1 MNVDIRLAVD
11 CYNGKT
17 ISMSLQKQKGSSM
30 SRLGIN
36 TEKTAAA
43 KSIKSASIILIHFLS
58 VIVCDTTKKANEQ

>member
-1 MNVDIRLAVD
+1 MNVGTRLAVD
-11 CYNGKT
+11 GYNGKT
-17 ISMSLQKQKGSSM
+17 INMSFQRQRGNSM

-58 VIVCDTTKKANEQ
+58 VIVCDTTKKVNEQ